1 MTRRANLLALIL
13 TAFAASVPTMG
24 ELETAAI
31 DAVEKRLAKA
41 ATIRVRGF
49 YGITH
54 HKVSAV
60 THLRASAEYW
70 TCGAVG
76 VESKGLSE
84 RIPFIVRH
92 QAPDPTVF
100 FHSDMTPG
108 DQPL

>member
-1 MTRRANLLALIL
+1 MTRRAILLAMVLA
-13 TAFAASVPTMG
+13 AFAASAPTMG

-41 ATIRVRGF
+41 ATRRVRGF

-60 THLRASAEYW
+60 TLHRVSAEYW
-70 TCGAVG
+70 TCGTVA
-76 VESKGLSE
+76 VESTGLSE

-100 FHSDMTPG
+100 FPAI
-108 DQPL
+108 